1 MTARKAEKDKEA
13 AEKEEAVTTTE
24 RAGRTE
30 NGKTLEAQSETEAYN
45 WKMVVN
51 LVQSAFR
58 EGKLA

>member
-30 NGKTLEAQSETEAYN
+30 NGGVSAMQKET
-45 WKMVVN
+45 K
-51 LVQSAFR
+51 
-58 EGKLA
+58 